1 MVALGA
7 FMTCIAIGA
16 MFSLAVFLRPIIEST
31 GWSNTAV
38 STAMTLNFLAMG
50 AAGFGWGAL
59 SDRIGPR
66 PVVLAGAVLLG
77 LGLFLASR
85 AQSALE
91 FQVAFGLLV
100 GTAVGSFFAPMIAAV
115 MGWITEH
122 RGLAVSLVSVGVG
135 VAPMTMSPFA
145 AWLITQMDWRSAQ
158 LIIAALV
165 FVTLVPAA
173 LFVRRPPA
181 AAAAAEQGAAAG
193 PQMSL
198 RDAFFSAPF
207 MVLALTFFACCAAHA
222 GPIFHTVTYAM
233 TCGLAPLAAV
243 TVYSVEGLAGL
254 GGRLALGVLAD
265 RLGVKRVLIAG
276 LLIQAVAAG
285 MFIFASRLGEFYAVA
300 AVFGFAY
307 GGVMPLYAVLAREYF
322 GQRILGAVFGAA
334 AMVSS
339 LGMALGP
346 AIGGWIYDSFGR
358 YTWMYL
364 FSAAIGLAAAAI
376 AFAFPPLPKAASAF
390 APAPAY
396 KGNCHGLCRWI
407 LIAGAE
413 EKPGGVPKNG
423 DPRGQGM
430 ARARRARLQG
440 VHRRRREEGQVDLVP
455 AGGEV

>member
-1 MVALGA
+1 MSERRYGWVMVALGA
-7 FMTCIAIGA
+7 FMTCIAVGA
-16 MFSLAVFLRPIIEST
+16 MFSLAVFLRPITEAT
-31 GWSNTAV
+31 GWSHTAV
-38 STAMTLNFLAMG
+38 SSAMTLNFLAMG

-66 PVVLAGAVLLG
+66 YVVLAGAVLLG

-85 AQSALE
+85 AQSALQ
-91 FQVAFGLLV
+91 FQLAFGLLV

-115 MGWITEH
+115 MGWISEH

-145 AWLITQMDWRSAQ
+145 AWLITQMDWRGAL
-158 LIIAALV
+158 LILAALV
-165 FVTLVPAA
+165 FGTLVPAA

-181 AAAAAEQGAAAG
+181 ATAEAGTAAAEG

-207 MVLALTFFACCAAHA
+207 IVLALTFFACCAAHA

-276 LLIQAVAAG
+276 LLIQAFAAG
-285 MFIFASRLGEFYAVA
+285 AFIFASRLGEFYAVA

-322 GQRILGAVFGAA
+322 GQRILGGVFGAA

-346 AIGGWIYDSFGR
+346 ALGGWIFDTFGQ
-358 YTWMYL
+358 YTWLYIG
-364 FSAAIGLAAAAI
+364 SAVIGLGAVAI
-376 AFAFPPLPKAASAF
+376 ALAFPPFPRAVRALFPSAA
-390 APAPAY
+390 
-396 KGNCHGLCRWI
+396 
-407 LIAGAE
+407 
-413 EKPGGVPKNG
+413 
-423 DPRGQGM
+423 
-430 ARARRARLQG
+430 
-440 VHRRRREEGQVDLVP
+440 
-455 AGGEV
+455 

>member
-1 MVALGA
+1 VSERRYGWVMVALGA
-7 FMTCIAIGA
+7 FMTCIAVGA
-16 MFSLAVFLRPIIEST
+16 MFSLAVFLRPITEAT

-38 STAMTLNFLAMG
+38 SGAMTLNFLAMG

-66 PVVLAGAVLLG
+66 SVVLAGAVLLG

-85 AQSALE
+85 AQSVLQ
-91 FQVAFGLLV
+91 FQLAFGLLV
-100 GTAVGSFFAPMIAAV
+100 GIAVGSFFTPMIAAV

-145 AWLITQMDWRSAQ
+145 AWLVTQMDWRAAQ
-158 LIIAALV
+158 LVLAVLV
-165 FVTLVPAA
+165 WATLVPAA
-173 LFVRRPPA
+173 LFVRRPPQNVMT
-181 AAAAAEQGAAAG
+181 EGSG
-193 PQMSL
+193 EDGTHERSMTV
-198 RDAFFSAPF
+198 RDAFVSAPF
-207 MVLALTFFACCAAHA
+207 IVLALTFFACCAAHA

-233 TCGLAPLAAV
+233 TCGLTPLAAV

-254 GGRLALGVLAD
+254 GGRLALGVAAD

-276 LLIQAVAAG
+276 LLIQAFAAG
-285 MFIFASRLGEFYAVA
+285 AFIYASRLGELYAVA
-300 AVFGFAY
+300 AIFGFAY

-346 AIGGWIYDSFGR
+346 ALGGWIYDSFGQ

-364 FSAAIGLAAAAI
+364 GSAAIGLGAVAI
-376 AFAFPPLPKAASAF
+376 ALAFPPFPKSVPLRLKEAAT
-390 APAPAY
+390 
-396 KGNCHGLCRWI
+396 
-407 LIAGAE
+407 
-413 EKPGGVPKNG
+413 
-423 DPRGQGM
+423 
-430 ARARRARLQG
+430 
-440 VHRRRREEGQVDLVP
+440 
-455 AGGEV
+455 

>member
-1 MVALGA
+1 MKDEMRSEPRYGWVMVGLGA
-7 FMTCIAIGA
+7 FMTCMAIGA
-16 MFSLAVFLRPIIEST
+16 MFSLAVFLRPITEAT
-31 GWSNTAV
+31 GWSHTAV
-38 STAMTLNFLAMG
+38 SSAMTLNFLAMG

-66 PVVLAGAVLLG
+66 VVVLAGAVLLG

-85 AQSALE
+85 AQSALG
-91 FQVAFGLLV
+91 FQLAFGLLV
-100 GTAVGSFFAPMIAAV
+100 GIAVGSFFTPMIAAV
-115 MGWITEH
+115 MGWISKH

-145 AWLITQMDWRSAQ
+145 AWLITQMDWRSA
-158 LIIAALV
+158 LFIFAILV
-165 FVTLVPAA
+165 WATLVPAA

-181 AAAAAEQGAAAG
+181 AEVEAQHGAAGAT
-193 PQMSL
+193 PARL
-198 RDAFFSAPF
+198 RDAFVSAPF
-207 MVLALTFFACCAAHA
+207 IVLALTFFACCAAHA

-276 LLIQAVAAG
+276 LLIQALAAG
-285 MFIFASRLGEFYAVA
+285 AFVFASRLGEFYVVA
-300 AVFGFAY
+300 ATFGFAY

-346 AIGGWIYDSFGR
+346 ALGGWIFDSFGR

-364 FSAAIGLAAAAI
+364 GSAAIGLGAVAI
-376 AFAFPPLPKAASAF
+376 ALAFPPFPRGLRDAS
-390 APAPAY
+390 PAPA
-396 KGNCHGLCRWI
+396 
-407 LIAGAE
+407 
-413 EKPGGVPKNG
+413 
-423 DPRGQGM
+423 
-430 ARARRARLQG
+430 
-440 VHRRRREEGQVDLVP
+440 
-455 AGGEV
+455 

>member
-1 MVALGA
+1 MSERRYGWVMVALGA

-16 MFSLAVFLRPIIEST
+16 MFSLAVFLQPITEAT
-31 GWSNTAV
+31 GWSHTAV
-38 STAMTLNFLAMG
+38 SSAMTLNFLAMG

-66 PVVLAGAVLLG
+66 SVVLAGAVLLG

-85 AQSALE
+85 AQTPLQ
-91 FQVAFGLLV
+91 FQLAFGLLV
-100 GTAVGSFFAPMIAAV
+100 GVAVGSFFAPMIAAV

-145 AWLITQMDWRSAQ
+145 AWLITQMDWRAAQ
-158 LIIAALV
+158 VVIAVLV
-165 FVTLVPAA
+165 WATLVPAA

-181 AAAAAEQGAAAG
+181 AQLAQATDAAAG
-193 PQMSL
+193 EEMSVGKAL
-198 RDAFFSAPF
+198 RSAPF
-207 MVLALTFFACCAAHA
+207 IVLALTFFACCAAHA

-265 RLGVKRVLIAG
+265 RLGVKLVLIAG
-276 LLIQAVAAG
+276 LVIQAVAAF

-346 AIGGWIYDSFGR
+346 AVGGWIFDTFGK
-358 YTWMYL
+358 YTWLYVG
-364 FSAAIGLAAAAI
+364 SAVIGLGAVAI
-376 AFAFPPLPKAASAF
+376 ALAFPPFAARSVSLKLKEA
-390 APAPAY
+390 AT
-396 KGNCHGLCRWI
+396 
-407 LIAGAE
+407 
-413 EKPGGVPKNG
+413 
-423 DPRGQGM
+423 
-430 ARARRARLQG
+430 
-440 VHRRRREEGQVDLVP
+440 
-455 AGGEV
+455 

>member
-1 MVALGA
+1 MSARANHSAEPHYGWVMVALGA

-16 MFSLAVFLRPIIEST
+16 MFSLAVFLRPITEST
-31 GWSNTAV
+31 GWSHTAV
-38 STAMTLNFLAMG
+38 SAAMTIGFLAMG

-66 PVVLAGAVLLG
+66 FVVLSGAVLLG

-85 AQSALE
+85 AQSPLQ
-91 FQVAFGLLV
+91 FQLAFGLLV
-100 GTAVGSFFAPMIAAV
+100 GIAIGSFFSPMIAAV
-115 MGWITEH
+115 MGWMTAH
-122 RGLAVSLVSVGVG
+122 RGLAVALVSVGVG

-158 LIIAALV
+158 VVLAVLV
-165 FVTLVPAA
+165 WATLVPAA

-181 AAAAAEQGAAAG
+181 AEQGAAQSGIDAG
-193 PQMSL
+193 PPMKL
-198 RDAFFSAPF
+198 RDAFVSAPF
-207 MVLALTFFACCAAHA
+207 LVLAFTFFACCAAHA
-222 GPIFHTVTYAM
+222 GPIFHTVTYAQ

-243 TVYSVEGLAGL
+243 TIYSVEGLAGL

-285 MFIFASRLGEFYAVA
+285 MFVFASRLGEFYAVA
-300 AVFGFAY
+300 ATFGFAY

-346 AIGGWIYDSFGR
+346 ALGGWIYDTFGR
-358 YTWMYL
+358 YTLMYAG
-364 FSAAIGLAAAAI
+364 SAAVGLGAVAI
-376 AFAFPPLPKAASAF
+376 ALAFPPF
-390 APAPAY
+390 
-396 KGNCHGLCRWI
+396 
-407 LIAGAE
+407 
-413 EKPGGVPKNG
+413 
-423 DPRGQGM
+423 PRES
-430 ARARRARLQG
+430 LK
-440 VHRRRREEGQVDLVP
+440 LK
-455 AGGEV
+455 EVAT

>member
-1 MVALGA
+1 MNPRYGWVMVGLGA
-7 FMTCIAIGA
+7 FMTCVAIGA
-16 MFSLAVFLRPIIEST
+16 MFSLAVFLQPITEST
-31 GWSNTAV
+31 GWSHTAV
-38 STAMTLNFLAMG
+38 SAAMTVGFLAMG

-66 PVVLAGAVLLG
+66 FVVLSGAVLLG

-85 AQSALE
+85 AQSPLH
-91 FQVAFGLLV
+91 FQLAFGLLV
-100 GTAVGSFFAPMIAAV
+100 GIAIGSFFSPMIAAV
-115 MGWITEH
+115 MGWMTEH
-122 RGLAVSLVSVGVG
+122 RGLAVALVSVGVG

-145 AWLITQMDWRSAQ
+145 AWLITQMDWRSA
-158 LIIAALV
+158 LLVIAVLV
-165 FVTLVPAA
+165 WATLVPAA

-181 AAAAAEQGAAAG
+181 VPSAAEQGGAEG

-198 RDAFFSAPF
+198 RDAFVSPAFL
-207 MVLALTFFACCAAHA
+207 VLAFTFFACCAAHA

-233 TCGLAPLAAV
+233 TCGIAPLAAV

-285 MFIFASRLGEFYAVA
+285 MFIYASRLGEFYAVA

-334 AMVSS
+334 AMISS

-346 AIGGWIYDSFGR
+346 ALGGWIYDSFGR
-358 YTWMYL
+358 YTWMYIG
-364 FSAAIGLAAAAI
+364 SAAIGLGAVAI
-376 AFAFPPLPKAASAF
+376 AFAFPPFRASAL
-390 APAPAY
+390 
-396 KGNCHGLCRWI
+396 N
-407 LIAGAE
+407 
-413 EKPGGVPKNG
+413 KP
-423 DPRGQGM
+423 QWS
-430 ARARRARLQG
+430 AS
-440 VHRRRREEGQVDLVP
+440 
-455 AGGEV
+455 